1 MKKIYISADTEG
13 LNGVTSFKQVL
24 PEYEAEY
31 KTMRPELH
39 DELNALIKGLKK
51 GGVKEIVV
59 NDAHNTMTNIIL
71 SELPSDVTLISGKP
85 KKVSMMYGLDKS
97 FDGVIFLGYHAMA
110 TSDGVLAHTFNMFF
124 KSVWLNGEKIGEAK
138 LNGIY
143 ASTIGV
149 PVVLASGDNIF
160 KEEIQHDLGN
170 IEVIQT
176 KTAITNTACTCRKK
190 EELLADYEHAGKEV
204 KKLSKH
210 EYNISDNYELKV
222 ELHDNKTAKEVA
234 KATNL
239 KANGKFLIS
248 NSTDY
253 TEIYTTLQ
261 KISAEVTSRKNQ
273 NRQV

>member
-31 KTMRPELH
+31 ASMRPELH
-39 DELNALIKGLKK
+39 KELNSLIKGLKK
-51 GGVKEIVV
+51 GGIDEITV

-71 SELPSDVTLISGKP
+71 SELPKDVQLISGKP

-97 FDGVIFLGYHAMA
+97 FDGVIFFAYHAMA
-110 TSDGVLAHTFNMFF
+110 TSAGVLAHTFNMYF

-143 ASTIGV
+143 AATLGI
-149 PVVLASGDNIF
+149 PIIIASGDNIF
-160 KEEIQHDLGN
+160 EEELQKELGQ
-170 IEVIQT
+170 IATIKT
-176 KTAITNTACTCRKK
+176 KTAISNTAAICEKCSDLYKN
-190 EELLADYEHAGKEV
+190 YEKTGKTI

-210 EYNISDNYELKV
+210 YFQTSENYELKV
-222 ELHDNKTAKEVA
+222 ELGNSDFAKKIAQEIDIEA
-234 KATNL
+234 EES
-239 KANGKFLIS
+239 FLLYS
-248 NSTDY
+248 STDY

-261 KISAEVTSRKNQ
+261 KISAAVTLHKSQ
-273 NRQV
+273 SQQV